1 MDNATIAIIVTA
13 VTAVMALGWTVL
25 GQQRL
30 RGTRHLMQGL
40 GLTLIPI
47 GLQLSG
53 IMELLVSGAKGV
65 YRFFR
70 DTTVD
75 TLMTAGLIV
84 LALGAVLFIAASL
97 VKPRTREES
106 RQLRLARA
114 EKSGPAVETGRP
126 AAGRRPAVGGAAPA
140 DSATTTTPVT
150 RAKPASA
157 KGLDDED
164 AEIEAL
170 LRKRGIE

>member
-13 VTAVMALGWTVL
+13 VTAVMALGWTIL
-25 GQQRL
+25 GWQRL

-53 IMELLVSGAKGV
+53 IMELLVSGAKAV

-75 TLMTAGLIV
+75 TLMTAGLIM

-114 EKSGPAVETGRP
+114 EKSGPAVGTGRP
-126 AAGRRPAVGGAAPA
+126 AAAGTRPAVGGAAPA
-140 DSATTTTPVT
+140 DSAATTAPAT
-150 RAKPASA
+150 RARPAA